1 MRSPS
6 YHYEHIHQEKTC
18 IPSVLALNS
27 TKQKSVD
34 HGQAGTV
41 VGNGVPLTATPPVL
55 FTLIKAKFAIVM
67 MLDINGVKM
76 SVFVMADPFVLTF
89 PVRLTQILCGA
100 EGGNVDVVVST

>member
-41 VGNGVPLTATPPVL
+41 VGNGVPLTATPPGL
-55 FTLIKAKFAIVM
+55 LALTTARFTTVNVFSPNKF
-67 MLDINGVKM
+67 N
-76 SVFVMADPFVLTF
+76 VFVMLDPFVLIF
-89 PVRLTQILCGA
+89 PVRFTQILCGA